1 MGLRQRAREAYELRQ
16 EEILAEKIRTTRH
29 LLREHFGVKDE
40 EMDTFEAESIGIC
53 GADKTIRIEDL
64 LFMVD
69 DTGQLC
75 VRDQRAT
82 LHADNPWKPVESLAD
97 LGQITAQSSV
107 QTTPRV

>member
-1 MGLRQRAREAYELRQ
+1 MGLRQRAREAYEARQ
-16 EEILAEKIRTTRH
+16 EEILAEKIRVTRH
-29 LLREHFGVKDE
+29 LLREHYGVKDD
-40 EMDTFEAESIGIC
+40 EMDTFQAESIGLC

-82 LHADNPWKPVESLAD
+82 LHVENPWRPIHSLAD
-97 LGQITAQSSV
+97 LGQVTVHSSV
-107 QTTPRV
+107 QATPRV

>member
-16 EEILAEKIRTTRH
+16 EEILAEKIRVTRH
-29 LLREHFGVKDE
+29 LLRERFGVKED
-40 EMDTFEAESIGIC
+40 EMDTFEAESIGLC

-82 LHADNPWKPVESLAD
+82 LHTDNPWKPVESLAD

-107 QTTPRV
+107 QSTPRI

>member
-1 MGLRQRAREAYELRQ
+1 MGLRQRAKEAFEARQ
-16 EEILAEKIRTTRH
+16 EEILAEKIRTTRQ
-29 LLREHFGVKDE
+29 LLRDRFGVKDE
-40 EMDTFEAESIGIC
+40 EMDTFEAASIGLC

-82 LHADNPWKPVESLAD
+82 FHADHPWKSVDSLAD
-97 LGQITAQSSV
+97 LGQIAAQSNV
-107 QTTPRV
+107 QTTPRI